1 MTTNREPESLCFKE
15 FFFGHKIFINQNC
28 IVSVCAVVRLGWCP
42 FIILSFCSFV
52 ILSYCL
58 FVHLLFC
65 LFVLMSIYYFVCLYF
80 CPFILM
86 YVCTF
91 VHLFLCLLEL
101 LSIYSNVCWYYCHFM
116 LLSIYCCLF
125 CVCLL
130 SIPTLFPFLILMSFL
145 HCVCLILS
153 FWSFAFHILSK
164 FCLFSEGS
172 ATHNKLKW
180 KWYKI
185 VLPLTWWRAFVQNL
199 SGQSRPLFLSFCFFL
214 YSWQ

>member
-1 MTTNREPESLCFKE
+1 
-15 FFFGHKIFINQNC
+15 
-28 IVSVCAVVRLGWCP
+28 
-42 FIILSFCSFV
+42 
-52 ILSYCL
+52 
-58 FVHLLFC
+58 
-65 LFVLMSIYYFVCLYF
+65 MSIYYFVCLYF

-86 YVCTF
+86 SVCTLF
-91 VHLFLCLLEL
+91 HLFLCLLVL
-101 LSIYSNVCWYYCHFM
+101 LSFYAIVHL
-116 LLSIYCCLF
+116 LLSDCLF
-125 CVCLL
+125 YVCLL
-130 SIPTLFPFLILMSFL
+130 SFPTLFPFLILMSFL